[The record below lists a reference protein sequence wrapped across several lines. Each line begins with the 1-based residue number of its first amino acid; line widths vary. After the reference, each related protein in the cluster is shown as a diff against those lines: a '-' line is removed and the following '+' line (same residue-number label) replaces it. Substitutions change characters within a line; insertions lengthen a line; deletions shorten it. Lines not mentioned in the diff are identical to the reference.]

1 MIQFNG
7 LNKRLVYSPL
17 QSYSSYQKSF
27 HLSLQDSEESE
38 DIDPS
43 EEPDPPQTRMSTR
56 RSTRL
61 SGKRPK
67 KHPQKRSKIEPQ
79 APDSENEIGITSEP
93 SEDSEEFMPEKIVRT
108 RKTEWHCRFED
119 CIRSIRPFNKRK
131 NRNDHEK
138 WFFEFIFG
146 SN

>member
-1 MIQFNG
+1 
-7 LNKRLVYSPL
+7 
-17 QSYSSYQKSF
+17 
-27 HLSLQDSEESE
+27 
-38 DIDPS
+38 
-43 EEPDPPQTRMSTR
+43 MSTR

-67 KHPQKRSKIEPQ
+67 KHPEKRSKIEPQ

-93 SEDSEEFMPEKIVRT
+93 SEDSEEFTPENKVRT

-119 CIRSIRPFNKRK
+119 CNRSIRPFYKRK
-131 NRNDHEK
+131 NRNDHEE
-138 WFFEFIFG
+138 WFFVFIFG